1 MRYRRLGKS
10 DIEVSEIG
18 VGAWAIGGSMWGG
31 ADDAVSRAALESA
44 ADLGVNFVDTALAYG
59 DGHSE
64 RVVGTFVRARKTAGG
79 RPMVVATKVPP
90 ANWKWP
96 AAHESALADVFPR
109 KWIRK
114 CTEDSLRNLGL
125 ERIDLQQLHVWSPR
139 WAAGD
144 EWHAEL
150 DALVAEG
157 KVRAFGLSIN
167 DHEPDTAL
175 EVIATGRVAAVQVIY
190 NVFDQSP
197 EDALLPACARL
208 GVGVLA
214 RVPLDEGSLTGK
226 LTRETRFASGD
237 WRSRYFGGGKL
248 AQAVEHAEKVRPG
261 LEGAGGS
268 MAEGALRFCLS
279 HPAVSSVIPGIRTP
293 EQATMN
299 AAASDRGP
307 LDDGALGALRAH
319 RWVRNFYGGLHD

>member
-1 MRYRRLGKS
+1 MRYRMLGRS
-10 DIEVSEIG
+10 GIEVSEVG

-31 ADDAVSRAALESA
+31 ADDAVSRAALARA
-44 ADLGVNFVDTALAYG
+44 ADLGINFIDTALAYG

-64 RVVGTFVRARKTAGG
+64 KVVGAFVRERKSAGG
-79 RPMVVATKVPP
+79 KAMVVATKVPP

-96 AAHESALADVFPR
+96 AAHASAIADVFPR
-109 KWIRK
+109 KWVRK
-114 CTEDSLRNLGL
+114 CTEDSLRNLGT

-139 WAAGD
+139 WLAQD

-150 DALVAEG
+150 EALVAEG

-175 EVIATGRVAAVQVIY
+175 EVIAEGRIAAVQVIH

-197 EDALLPACARL
+197 EDAMLPACARL
-208 GVGVLA
+208 GVGVLS

-226 LTRETRFASGD
+226 LTGQTTFAKGD
-237 WRSRYFGGGKL
+237 WRSHYFGGGKL
-248 AQAVEHAEKVRPG
+248 AQAVEHAERVRPV
-261 LEGAGGS
+261 LEGAGGP

-299 AAASDRGP
+299 AAASDRGA
-307 LDDGALGALRAH
+307 LDEGTLAQLRQH
-319 RWVRNFYGGLHD
+319 RWQRNFCAGLHD